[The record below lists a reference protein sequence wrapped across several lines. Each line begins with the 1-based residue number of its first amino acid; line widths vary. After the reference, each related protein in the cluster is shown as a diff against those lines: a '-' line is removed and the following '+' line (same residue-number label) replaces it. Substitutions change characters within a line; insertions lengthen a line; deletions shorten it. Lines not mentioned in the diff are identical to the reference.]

1 MKKILMCAAL
11 AVATVHAHA
20 ALFVNNN
27 TNCDVSL
34 EVYANDANDPQVCAY
49 FTWFK
54 IPANTSQ
61 AHNNPSSL
69 NWSGWLK
76 TANGLNTPVG
86 PMLAGGTWD
95 AASADRFPATPQV
108 GRAGSCAP
116 GTSLTVPTA
125 GCGYTITWTSLGGNN
140 VLVEI
145 NP

>member
-34 EVYANDANDPQVCAY
+34 EVYASDANDPQVCAY

-54 IPANTSQ
+54 VPSHSSQ
-61 AHNNPSSL
+61 AYNNPAAL
-69 NWSGWLK
+69 NWAGWLK

-86 PMLAGGTWD
+86 PMLASGTWD
-95 AASADRFPATPQV
+95 AASANRFPAPPEV
-108 GRAGSCAP
+108 GRPGSCAP
-116 GTSLTVPTA
+116 GTLLTVPA
-125 GCGYTITWTSLGGNN
+125 GSCGYTISWINVGGGN
-140 VLVEI
+140 VLVDI
-145 NP
+145 N